1 MKKPIQILALFLF
14 FTSSLFSQNTIS
26 GKITDGKAGIYF
38 ATVALH
44 NHGDSTIVEAEST
57 DENGNFNFENIKDG
71 KYYIEASM
79 IGFASRKS
87 TVINLP
93 ENNDQSFSIQL
104 SEDATILTEV
114 EVVSRKPLL
123 EQRADRLIVN
133 VENNLTSLNGSVI
146 DVMKKV
152 PGMIVIGDKLRMA
165 GQSNM
170 TILINGKTT
179 KYMDVQSLLKDMPGD
194 NIKRVEVIHQPGAE
208 FDAEGTGPV
217 LNIILKK
224 NSLYGTNG
232 NINAGIGKG
241 EYWRYKTGLS
251 LSHYQG
257 AVNVQGSIGFR
268 RNSWW
273 ERMEISRKV
282 LDDEY
287 TQVSEDPSISNG
299 FRSNLSLGWDINDR
313 HNVGFSS
320 RYFNSKS
327 DYIVDNTTKVN
338 FGDSNIT
345 DWELKTEN
353 AQNDDLSMITFNPY
367 YTFEIDTAG
376 QKLEF
381 DLNFAQIKTDMT
393 NELSTTE
400 INGEEVFDGQRNIQ
414 IGTTDIF
421 TSKLDY
427 TYPFSKDLK
436 IQVGLKYSDADLD
449 NNLDARIQDGSIWEN
464 NVGQSNHYLFTETIF
479 ASYGKATWKKG
490 KWNGTAGLRYEK
502 SDSEGYS
509 VTLDERIP
517 RPIEKLFPSASLGR
531 EITKDLGATVAY
543 SYRIDRPRYNDLN
556 PFKYFLDQYTFQR
569 GNVNLAPALTH
580 SAKFN
585 LAFQNQPFFNIEY
598 KHTKDAIVEVSEQN
612 DTLGTS
618 NLVTVNLKSFKNF
631 NASLFFP
638 LDFIPGVSGYGGVIA
653 NHGKYDSEYL
663 GDNFQRSKWDFTTFI
678 SAEFMLPGKIN
689 TELSGWYNSGGQDG
703 IINASWLYGVD
714 VGFSKK
720 LLNNKARVSIGVEN
734 LLARYMFA
742 EIKYSNMDIDINS
755 RWDGPVV
762 NMQFSYKFG
771 NQHMKGSKR
780 RSSSASDVL
789 NRAQKN

>member
-14 FTSSLFSQNTIS
+14 LASSAFSQNSIS
-26 GKITDGKAGIYF
+26 GKITDGKSAIYF

-44 NHGDSTIVEAEST
+44 NQSDSIIVEAEST
-57 DENGNFNFENIKDG
+57 DENGNFNFKNIKDG

-79 IGFASRKS
+79 LGFASRKS

-93 ENNDQSFSIQL
+93 ENNGQTFNL
-104 SEDATILTEV
+104 ELLEDATILTEV

-133 VENNLTSLNGSVI
+133 VENNLTSLNGSVL

-179 KYMDVQSLLKDMPGD
+179 RYMDVQSLLKDMPGD

-232 NINAGIGKG
+232 NINAGVGKG
-241 EYWRYKTGLS
+241 EYWRYRTGLS

-327 DYIVDNTTKVN
+327 DYIVDNTTNVN
-338 FGDSNIT
+338 FGDPSMT

-353 AQNDDLSMITFNPY
+353 AQNDDWGMVTFNPY

-427 TYPFSKDLK
+427 TYPFSEDLK

-464 NVGQSNHYLFTETIF
+464 NIGQSNHYLFTETIF

-490 KWNGTAGLRYEK
+490 KWNGTVGLRYEK

-509 VTLDERIP
+509 VTLDERVP

-598 KHTKDAIVEVSEQN
+598 KHTNDAIVEVSEQN

-618 NLVTVNLKSFKNF
+618 NLVTVNLESFKNF

-720 LLNNKARVSIGVEN
+720 FLDNKARVSIGVEN